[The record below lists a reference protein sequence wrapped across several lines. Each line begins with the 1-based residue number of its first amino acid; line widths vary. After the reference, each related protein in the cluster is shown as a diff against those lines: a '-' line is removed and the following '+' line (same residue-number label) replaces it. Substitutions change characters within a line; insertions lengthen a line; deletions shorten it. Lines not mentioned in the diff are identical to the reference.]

1 MKPLLKMLFRYSGSE
16 FIWSLFAHRH
26 RKTEG
31 RPPAGFIWVF
41 VFYLALFGIAS
52 LRYENRIYMAE
63 NRLANFNTQLQ
74 SSYKSAFEFLPAI
87 QKIQI
92 PVTPNLVAPSSVFRS
107 FIEEIL
113 DVNVAYKLKATM
125 EAWKDSL
132 SYIGL
137 DLVDLSNTNLS
148 GANLREASL
157 IGANLDSALLAKA
170 DLREAYMLYANLQ
183 DANLQDADLRE
194 AYLREVNLQK
204 ANLRGADLQ
213 KANLERANL
222 WRANLQ
228 RANLVGANLQK
239 ASLQKANLQKANL
252 RGADLQKAN
261 LERANLVGANLQK
274 ANLGGTNLAGTN
286 LQKANLSGTSS
297 RGLTIGQLLQV
308 KSLYNAFGLGQEIM
322 GQLQEQAP
330 DLLTAKSLR

>member
-1 MKPLLKMLFRYSGSE
+1 MKPLLKMLLRYSGGE

-26 RKTEG
+26 RKTEA
-31 RPPAGFIWVF
+31 RPPAGFLWVF

-52 LRYENRIYMAE
+52 LRYENRIDMAE
-63 NRLANFNTQLQ
+63 NRLADFNTQLQ
-74 SSYKSAFEFLPAI
+74 SSYKSAFEFLPAM

-183 DANLQDADLRE
+183 DANLQDADLRQ
-194 AYLREVNLQK
+194 AYLRQVNLQK

-213 KANLERANL
+213 KAS
-222 WRANLQ
+222 
-228 RANLVGANLQK
+228 LQK
-239 ASLQKANLQKANL
+239 AS
-252 RGADLQKAN
+252 
-261 LERANLVGANLQK
+261 LVGANLQK

>member
-16 FIWSLFAHRH
+16 FIIWSLFAHRH

-41 VFYLALFGIAS
+41 VFYFALFGIAS

-183 DANLQDADLRE
+183 DLRE

-213 KANLERANL
+213 KANL
-222 WRANLQ
+222 
-228 RANLVGANLQK
+228 
-239 ASLQKANLQKANL
+239 S
-252 RGADLQKAN
+252 
-261 LERANLVGANLQK
+261 
-274 ANLGGTNLAGTN
+274 AG
-286 LQKANLSGTSS
+286 Q
-297 RGLTIGQLLQV
+297 I
-308 KSLYNAFGLGQEIM
+308 
-322 GQLQEQAP
+322 
-330 DLLTAKSLR
+330 